1 MKHGGKP
8 LMWLSELKK
17 ALLLQ
22 DFSRLDEILSSTPTF
37 DTNEQ
42 IEEASYLLHAV
53 RALLEEERNSTL
65 STMSQLKNTLDFLKA
80 SETSPQ
86 SSFNLKL

>member
-1 MKHGGKP
+1 
-8 LMWLSELKK
+8 MWLSELKK
-17 ALLLQ
+17 AILLQ

-42 IEEASYLLHAV
+42 IEEAAYLLHAV